1 MRSRLFVLGLAAAA
15 LLGVRVNAESGASTD
30 PAPAPACAACGTP
43 VVEETCTVCA
53 ARPCDLFKGLVSLT
67 ACRSCAAPEIPAPAC
82 TTSAPAIPECT
93 SCAPVL
99 PEAPCVTFA
108 PVLPKAPC
116 VTCAPAIP
124 ECASCAAPIPEP
136 ACPTCGEPSCTA
148 CDGAAVCP
156 PGPIVSIG
164 AAARAPA
171 TVLCGS
177 VRGVRCLVSGLF
189 GALADAAAPCT
200 VCSPC
205 EPCGIPSCPTCGE
218 TAIPE
223 PTCSVCAA
231 KAAAAEPAPAKTVTA
246 TAPIPNDLPES
257 PTFTE

>member
-15 LLGVRVNAESGASTD
+15 LLGMRVNADSGVSTD
-30 PAPAPACAACGTP
+30 PAPVPACAACGAP
-43 VVEETCTVCA
+43 VAEETCTVCA
-53 ARPCDLFKGLVSLT
+53 ARPCDLFKGLMSLT
-67 ACRSCAAPEIPAPAC
+67 ACRSCAAPEIPAPVCAA
-82 TTSAPAIPECT
+82 SVPAIPECT

-99 PEAPCVTFA
+99 PE
-108 PVLPKAPC
+108 APC

-156 PGPIVSIG
+156 PGPFVSIG
-164 AAARAPA
+164 AAACGSA
-171 TVLCGS
+171 TVLRGS

-189 GALADAAAPCT
+189 GALADATAPRAI
-200 VCSPC
+200 CSPC
-205 EPCGIPSCPTCGE
+205 APCGMPSCPSCGE

-231 KAAAAEPAPAKTVTA
+231 KAAAADPAPADGA
-246 TAPIPNDLPES
+246 TAPTPDNLPES